1 MSALEK
7 FIRANDKL
15 VKFEQELTDAV
26 ISDSTIYSLEVH
38 REELKSMWSTIKGLY
53 DKCIDHFD
61 KEEKKEDKAKG
72 KGDKSLDTDSEEG
85 NSLQDSVNARFHS
98 SYDTYVRVVSKIS
111 SDIHNRSEVP
121 RTTVQNSNFHLPACD
136 TESFRGDYQSW
147 PSFRDMFS
155 AIYVNNSSL
164 SKVQKLFHLRKK
176 TEGEAHDIVKKC
188 PLTNSGFDIAW
199 ANLRDRFENKRMLV
213 HSQLRQLFN
222 LTPINTE
229 SSEEIKCIQRDI
241 NSCISS
247 LKMYDIDVSSWDAIF
262 VYICSTKLPRVTL
275 SLWEQSILNKK
286 DLSSWNDLDCFL
298 SSRYQT
304 LETIS
309 EINGPSKTEK
319 SPSYSRKVISS
330 MSKKVNSNHTKI
342 SSSSSNPLC
351 NLCSN
356 ESHTIR
362 KCPKFLNMNV
372 EDKVSYIRRQNLCL
386 NCFAKAHGVK
396 DCKSPHN
403 CFSCGKRHNTLLH
416 RDFNS
421 SQAVRSIPNPGCQ
434 VQVPN
439 PHPIQSTVPPTA
451 TNYVNTE
458 PISLQPSTSGRI
470 QSCFASHSHHVL
482 LGTALVQI
490 THIGVKYF
498 VRALI
503 DSGSQGSFISE
514 RVFNILKLPFQSID
528 AEIAGLNGV
537 TSAKARKLA
546 TFSICPRFT
555 SDFEVD
561 VRALVVPRLSG
572 DLPSTSINRSVLT
585 NFPDIQLADPKFY
598 ESDRIDLLIGADLF
612 NSIMLENVHRNI
624 CGSLIAQETVFGW
637 IVTGPVQSHP
647 KISSFSTV
655 VSFCTE
661 TNLEK
666 QLKRFWEVEEVPQK
680 PHISDS
686 DSFCEKLYS
695 DTTTRDVNGR
705 YIVSL
710 PFKPSFTE
718 SSLSI
723 GPSRSIAKAQF
734 LRNESRLLRNMDQK
748 EQYDSVV
755 HEYIDLGHMVKVPTP
770 AYENFPTHYYLP
782 HHAVIKPDRTTTK
795 VRVVFNASC
804 PSSSGT
810 SLNDVLYPGPI
821 LQNDLTLHLLRWR
834 FYRFVFSADIEKMYR
849 QIRVNPKDSRFQR
862 ILFRS
867 NPNDQIEDFELQTV
881 TFGVNAAPYLAIRTL
896 LQLSN
901 DCSDSHPMAS
911 QIIRDDMYV
920 DDVLSGCHDLQTAFE
935 AKNQLV
941 SALNSAC
948 FPLRK
953 WTSNSAKLLQS
964 LPKEHVLKQD
974 FLVFDDSSQIK
985 TLGVKWNAMSDCFLF
1000 DIQALSP
1007 RTRYTKRQV
1016 LSEISRI
1023 FDPAGWLSPIVIL
1036 AKILMRN
1043 VWLSKVAWDEDITP
1057 KCFQDWVQFLQNF
1070 SSTNSIQIP
1079 RWISYSPI
1087 CSLQFHAFCDAS
1099 ENAYAAV
1106 IYTRIQLENDSVCI
1120 NLLTSKS
1127 RVAPV
1132 KSLSIPKLE
1141 LCGAALLADVV
1152 ESVVPSMKVTNYEIY
1167 KWTDSTIVLAWLR
1180 KPACHWKTF
1189 VANRVSLIYNKVGVD
1204 NWFHI
1209 DTRSNPAD
1217 LASRGVYPK
1226 DLVNNSLWWSGPH
1239 WLVEPPNCW
1248 PLCNDFPSETDLEQ
1262 KVVRVH
1268 FVADS
1273 SDIDLLERFSS
1284 FQHAI
1289 RVICYV
1295 YRFFLRTHPKYRHSF
1310 SFDSTDLTATE
1321 VTKVRDKLI
1330 VLSQV
1335 KYFPDVHEALLQ
1347 KKTIPKSS
1355 SINSLNPFLDG
1366 HGIIRAFGRLAY
1378 SPALS
1383 YNERYPIILP
1393 YNCPF
1398 SRLLV
1403 QFTHV
1408 LSLHGGN
1415 QQVLNIVRLQ
1425 FWIPKLKNLIKT
1437 IIHKCKICV
1446 LHRRKLQTQLMAALP
1461 PARTILK
1468 RPFHNTGVDFAGPF
1482 DIKSFSGRGSKI
1494 SKGYVCLFVCFAT
1507 KAIHLEATSSLST
1520 STFLAAFQRFI
1531 ARRGCPLNIYSDNG
1545 KNFVGA
1551 SREIV
1556 KDFLIASRSNI
1567 VSQFAHQQL
1576 SWHFIPPGA
1585 PHMGGLWE
1593 AGVKSFKNHF
1603 KKISGGFTYSFE
1615 EFCTLLSKIESCLNS
1630 RPISRM
1636 SEDPTDLNPLT
1647 PGHFLTGGPLLA
1659 PPEPSYDTHPESVVN
1674 RWQRVKVLQQHFCQR
1689 WKTEYLRE
1697 LHKRNKWK
1705 NPEKDIEID
1714 SVVVIRDEN
1723 LPPNEWRIGRVVK
1736 LYPGKDK
1743 RVRVVDVYTAKG
1755 VITRPIVKLVILPT
1769 I

>member
-111 SDIHNRSEVP
+111 SDILNRSEVP

-155 AIYVNNSSL
+155 AIYVNNSGL

-247 LKMYDIDVSSWDAIF
+247 LKI
-262 VYICSTKLPRVTL
+262 
-275 SLWEQSILNKK
+275 
-286 DLSSWNDLDCFL
+286 
-298 SSRYQT
+298 RYQT

-330 MSKKVNSNHTKI
+330 MSKKVNTNHTKI

-439 PHPIQSTVPPTA
+439 PHPIQSTVPPTT

-795 VRVVFNASC
+795 
-804 PSSSGT
+804 
-810 SLNDVLYPGPI
+810 
-821 LQNDLTLHLLRWR
+821 
-834 FYRFVFSADIEKMYR
+834 
-849 QIRVNPKDSRFQR
+849 
-862 ILFRS
+862 
-867 NPNDQIEDFELQTV
+867 TV

-1268 FVADS
+1268 FVTDS

-1576 SWHFIPPGA
+1576 SWHFVPPGA

-1755 VITRPIVKLVILPT
+1755 VITRPIVKLLPSRSRKTDSAVSIVTHTLPSQTVTILPT
-1769 I
+1769 AIVKIAHGGRLHPIRALIDTGSAISRISQTTVTKLGISTSRVENTFICQISIRAMSDPKARFSSSFRVDNRIAMKTPSNSLPSTFKENSELP